1 MKYPRIEAQPL
12 RGTEPLTIGTTPT
25 DATIQDYWRWAYSD
39 LIDNASRGVFAEWLV
54 AQALGLPTSTPRAV
68 WDNFDLTY
76 EGHGIEV
83 KSCAYHQA
91 WAQKKMSKITYN
103 VRASQGWDAK
113 TNLVDK
119 TVRRRADVYVLC
131 LLAEQDREKLNP
143 LDTDQWHFWV
153 VSTKFLNERK
163 RSQHS
168 IGIAALKK
176 EVGPGVSF
184 CELRSAIDWC
194 LEGPRDGVSRV
205 SKSTLS

>member
-1 MKYPRIEAQPL
+1 MKYPKIQAQTL
-12 RGTEPLTIGTTPT
+12 QGDEPLTVGSSPAA
-25 DATIQDYWRWAYSD
+25 ATIQDYWRWAYSD

-54 AQALGLPTSTPRAV
+54 AQALELPTTTPRAV
-68 WDNFDLTY
+68 WDNFDFTY
-76 EGHGIEV
+76 CGKGIEV

-131 LLAEQDREKLNP
+131 LFAEQDRERLNP

-153 VSTKFLNERK
+153 VSTQFLSERK

-168 IGIAALKK
+168 TGLAALKK
-176 EVGPGVSF
+176 EVGSGVGF
-184 CELRSAIDWC
+184 QKLKAEVERC
-194 LEGPRDGVSRV
+194 LVNQ
-205 SKSTLS
+205 

>member
-1 MKYPRIEAQPL
+1 MKYPKIQAQTL
-12 RGTEPLTIGTTPT
+12 QGDEPLTVGSSPAA
-25 DATIQDYWRWAYSD
+25 ATIQDYWRWAYSD

-54 AQALGLPTSTPRAV
+54 AQALELPTDTPRAV
-68 WDNFDLTY
+68 WDNFDFTY
-76 EGHGIEV
+76 CGKGIEV

-168 IGIAALKK
+168 IGIAALNK
-176 EVGPGVSF
+176 EVGPGVGF
-184 CELRSAIDWC
+184 EELKAEVDRCIN
-194 LEGPRDGVSRV
+194 
-205 SKSTLS
+205 KS

>member
-76 EGHGIEV
+76 EGHRIEV

-91 WAQKKMSKITYN
+91 WAQKEMSKITYN
-103 VRASQGWDAK
+103 VRASQGWDADTGK
-113 TNLVDK
+113 VDEE
-119 TVRRRADVYVLC
+119 VCRRADVYVLC
-131 LLAEQDREKLNP
+131 LLEEQDRYALDPLN
-143 LDTDQWHFWV
+143 TDQWRFWV
-153 VSTKFLNERK
+153 VPTDFLNQRK
-163 RSQHS
+163 HSQHS
-168 IGIAALKK
+168 FSLKALEA
-176 EVGPGVSF
+176 EVGPGVMF
-184 CELRSAIDWC
+184 GGLRNAVDCCTDELS
-194 LEGPRDGVSRV
+194 GS
-205 SKSTLS
+205 

>member
-1 MKYPRIEAQPL
+1 MKLTYAFMKYPKIEAAPL
-12 RGTEPLTIGTTPT
+12 RGTESLTIGDEPTTG
-25 DATIQDYWRWAYSD
+25 TIQDYWRWAYSD

-76 EGHGIEV
+76 RGKGIEV

-91 WAQKKMSKITYN
+91 WEQKKMSRITDN
-103 VRASQGWDAK
+103 VRASQGWDPK

-119 TVRRRADVYVLC
+119 TVCRRADVYVLC
-131 LLAEQDREKLNP
+131 LLAEQNREKLNP

-176 EVGPGVSF
+176 EVGPGVEF
-184 CELRSAIDWC
+184 QELKAEVERC
-194 LEGPRDGVSRV
+194 LVNQ
-205 SKSTLS
+205 